1 MTERGRK
8 RGRGWSRRVL
18 GDGQARFR
26 DTPSAMSPGPCAL
39 GLPRPPTPS
48 PGQLPCV
55 YLWLSPHHGALSPGR
70 GGQGRGRDQH
80 GSMTPLSPPS
90 LWLGS

>member
-26 DTPSAMSPGPCAL
+26 DTLSAMSPGPCAL

-48 PGQLPCV
+48 PGQLPAA
-55 YLWLSPHHGALSPGR
+55 SPVCICGRLPTMVLCHQGGEVR
-70 GGQGRGRDQH
+70 GGGGT
-80 GSMTPLSPPS
+80 SMGP
-90 LWLGS
+90 